1 MGYKFNEEQK
11 NSVNHKDNPL
21 WVVAGPGSGK
31 TEVLVVRTLKLIF
44 VDGVNPKSIILT
56 TFTKKASQNLFDRI
70 IKYSTKLYDLY
81 PELKGSSIEIH
92 SLRVGTLHSLCND
105 IMKEYKYTDYENYKL
120 INEIE
125 NYIFVY
131 NYCPIAK
138 YGARY
143 KEIWTKFRC
152 LVGRYDKDLCCQIID
167 YKNKARLTS
176 ATITLF
182 NRIIEDKV
190 NIDKL
195 KNGKIYHKKLA
206 EECEKYLEKLEG
218 FKLCTFSTIQL
229 KFIDFLNSEDGELFL
244 SGSGYNPPIK
254 HIMVDEYQDTNP
266 IQEEIYFK
274 MAKQIENNNL
284 CVVGDDDQAMYR
296 FRGGTV
302 ECMVNF
308 DKTCVEKFNIPID
321 KINKIF
327 LKSNYRS
334 HPDIVKYYDD
344 YINSYK
350 YTKDVE
356 MERARVKDKPQLVA
370 KKEMDKETI
379 DNYLAL
385 NYIEKEDDEKLAE
398 EVANT
403 IKYFKDNDIIE
414 DYSQCVILI
423 KSTREIDYN
432 GNDSF
437 IGHIRQKLLNN
448 GIDIYNPRSKNFL
461 NQEEIKLALGAFISI
476 VDTDIS
482 VLENNLRSQPI
493 SNEVVKWYEEY
504 QNNKNKY
511 PELKKYVDSSVEK
524 LKTME
529 EGSFINSSIENILYK
544 IYACYPFTE
553 WLNDE
558 EKSYRLAKLT
568 NLFNSY
574 STIPTENLI
583 SKGSIS
589 IDGHTKGKVDVKWLI
604 EFYGSLVGHFLGG
617 IDDIEDEEITIPE
630 GKVPIMTV
638 HQAKGLEFPFV
649 FVYLQKWQ
657 NKANDG
663 AILEREFAEFTDF
676 KRIST
681 IPRKKTFQD
690 IIRFHYVAYS
700 RAQYGLIHLWTSDI
714 IDKKNNHK
722 LYGFIKEHPNNL
734 KIYIKNT
741 SYFKNNINKIN

>member
-11 NSVNHKDNPL
+11 NSVNHTNNPL
-21 WVVAGPGSGK
+21 WIVAGPGSGK

-44 VDGVNPKSIILT
+44 VEGVNPKSIILT

-70 IKYSTKLYDLY
+70 INYSNKLYNIY
-81 PELKGSSIEIH
+81 PELKAHSIDIH

-105 IMKEYKYTDYENYKL
+105 IMKEYKYIEYENYKL
-120 INEIE
+120 MNETE
-125 NYIFVY
+125 NYLFVY

-138 YGARY
+138 YGKRDEY
-143 KEIWTKFRC
+143 KKVWTKFRYM
-152 LVGRYDKDLCCQIID
+152 VSRYDNDIGKQIIE
-167 YKNKARLTS
+167 YKNKARLTG

-182 NRIIEDKV
+182 NRIIEDKI

-195 KNGKIYHKKLA
+195 KNGKIHHKKLA
-206 EECEKYLEKLEG
+206 TEYEKYLEKLEE

-229 KFIDFLNSEDGELFL
+229 KFIDFLNSEEGELFL
-244 SGSGYNPPIK
+244 KGTGYNPPIK
-254 HIMVDEYQDTNP
+254 YIMVDEYQDTNP

-274 MAKQIENNNL
+274 IAKHIENNNL

-308 DKTCVEKFNIPID
+308 DKTCVEKFNIPIN
-321 KINKIF
+321 KITKIF

-350 YTKDVE
+350 YTKQVE
-356 MERARVKDKPQLVA
+356 MESARVKDKPSLVP
-370 KKEMDKETI
+370 KKEIDKEI
-379 DNYLAL
+379 KQNYLAV
-385 NYIEKEDDEKLAE
+385 NYIEKENDDKLAE

-403 IKYFKDNDIIE
+403 IKYFKNNDIIE
-414 DYSQCVILI
+414 DYSQCAILI

-432 GNDSF
+432 GDNSF

-476 VDTDIS
+476 IDYDLD
-482 VLENNLRSQPI
+482 VLENKLRSQPI
-493 SNEVVKWYEEY
+493 SDEVVKWYEEY
-504 QNNKNKY
+504 NKNKDKY
-511 PELKKYVDSSVEK
+511 PELKNYVDSSVKK

-529 EGSFINSSIENILYK
+529 EGSFIGPSIENILYK
-544 IYACYPFTE
+544 IYACSPFTE
-553 WLNDE
+553 WLNDK
-558 EKSYRLAKLT
+558 EKSYRLGKLT

-574 STIPTENLI
+574 STIPTENLV
-583 SKGSIS
+583 SKGAPT
-589 IDGHTKGKVDVKWLI
+589 IDEHNKGKIDIKWLI

-663 AILEREFAEFTDF
+663 AILEREFADYTDF
-676 KRIST
+676 KRIPT
-681 IPRKKTFQD
+681 IPRTKTFQD

-700 RAQYGLIHLWTSDI
+700 RAQYGLIHLWSSETIS
-714 IDKKNNHK
+714 KKNNHK

-734 KIYIKNT
+734 KIYIKNI
-741 SYFKNNINKIN
+741 YDRIREGI